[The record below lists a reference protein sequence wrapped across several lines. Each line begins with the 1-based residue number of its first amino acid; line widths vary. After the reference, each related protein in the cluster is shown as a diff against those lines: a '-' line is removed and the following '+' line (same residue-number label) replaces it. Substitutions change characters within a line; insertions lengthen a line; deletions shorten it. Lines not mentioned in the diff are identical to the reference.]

1 MDGFSASE
9 KSKFQLDPRTKLLI
23 AGLTGIIAF
32 TSSQPL
38 MTLLLIA
45 VVSVLMF
52 MARIYLT
59 TIKFLTVF
67 TIVFFVEFMA
77 QVFAS
82 TSLTIMA
89 VTLVY
94 IFQRFVIL
102 AMVGAYMAET
112 TPTTAL
118 IAAMEKLAMPRQ
130 IIIPLAVAL
139 RFVPTIREEFGY
151 LRDSMKIRNINTSFR
166 GFMFQPA
173 KSIEYLLVPLLIRS
187 YKIADELA
195 ASAMVRGLDSP
206 RVKTV
211 LYETRLRTGDFLTM
225 ALFVLAVAGTFIW
238 GQVQVRG

>member
-1 MDGFSASE
+1 MNGFSAGE
-9 KSKFQLDPRTKLLI
+9 KRKFQLDPRTKLLI

-32 TSSQPL
+32 ASSQTL
-38 MTLLLIA
+38 MVLLLVA

-59 TIKFLTVF
+59 TIKFLTIF
-67 TIVFFVEFMA
+67 AIVFFLEITA
-77 QVFAS
+77 QAFANN
-82 TSLTIMA
+82 SLTIMA
-89 VTLVY
+89 VTLVC

-102 AMVGAYMAET
+102 AMVGVYIAET

-118 IAAMEKLAMPRQ
+118 IGAMEKLAMPRQ

-151 LRDSMKIRNINTSFR
+151 LRDSMRIRKINTSFT
-166 GFMFQPA
+166 GFILHPI
-173 KSIEYLLVPLLIRS
+173 KNIEYLLVPLLIRS

-195 ASAMVRGLDSP
+195 ASAMVRGIDSP

-211 LYETRLRTGDFLTM
+211 LYEIKFRTGDFLTM
-225 ALFVLAVAGTFIW
+225 ALFIIAVAGTPTW
-238 GQVQVRG
+238 G